1 MHHVCIPGGEIK
13 PRGLLKTNIECFSA
27 LWPILCILRKGEMS
41 NAIHGVLTAL
51 VPKHNRL
58 FLDLY
63 GKEHAKIKFHHT
75 YHIADDMLYVMQCL
89 SCFPTERKNKDAL
102 ALSVATDKNIEKA
115 SVIALLHSTLSH
127 WNDARGC
134 EEVYLHNPRPMCLH
148 EEKVSKSV
156 SATLTCGDV
165 YTHDMV
171 LLFDGSIG
179 KVLSFRQHDDSI
191 HVGVQVHRAIPNAEL
206 LFGIRVHEVN
216 FVDDRSTVEPIFWYA
231 KANAIL
237 AIVPQFGC

>member
-1 MHHVCIPGGEIK
+1 MHSWWRNKAERSAEDEHRMLFGFMANPLHSPQRRDV
-13 PRGLLKTNIECFSA
+13 ECHPWCAHCPSSEA
-27 LWPILCILRKGEMS
+27 QPIVSRPLWKGACEDQVSPHLSHSRRYVIRDAVFVTPPDRK
-41 NAIHGVLTAL
+41 
-51 VPKHNRL
+51 
-58 FLDLY
+58 
-63 GKEHAKIKFHHT
+63 
-75 YHIADDMLYVMQCL
+75 
-89 SCFPTERKNKDAL
+89 KNKDAL

-237 AIVPQFGC
+237 ATSV